1 MKSKRCNS
9 RGGHF
14 QLKFDGS
21 KLEPVS
27 LNVSHAE
34 TIPALPEA
42 FSTVFPHILDGVALN
57 EQFPQ
62 QLPSGLQA
70 ALGLETNS
78 ITYYHPEK
86 VWETHWK
93 MHVLGRKD
101 PDPRKSAMYLLL
113 VPRLLL
119 ITVLAC

>member
-62 QLPSGLQA
+62 QLRSTWFG
-70 ALGLETNS
+70 NKF
-78 ITYYHPEK
+78 Y
-86 VWETHWK
+86 
-93 MHVLGRKD
+93 
-101 PDPRKSAMYLLL
+101 YLLSPGKGL
-113 VPRLLL
+113 GDTLEN
-119 ITVLAC
+119 ACPVQKRS